1 MKLLAQTELSRP
13 HAYLYCQTSQASLFV
28 SKNTAFCSECGNKF
42 TFSKVNPFTQKIYC
56 SKCGRGYDYK
66 KDEVIISKS
75 YDVDLPYITKI
86 KLYELKEKIELRIYY
101 KSISISQVQSI
112 YSVLHFSNIR
122 EIYTF
127 DIKNQNITF
136 KKYINNVQYDKQDIG
151 YITDLENLT
160 ENTALYFFKMN
171 TKNYYFDSLT
181 VLLKKLRTAIIKK
194 VYQVHNIKLSNVY
207 VNNLSKH
214 EKFLGNI
221 LNLAH
226 RVRFFN
232 SPNIIYN
239 KDFND
244 IKTHVIDEYLSDFEK
259 KYADKLRKDYTST
272 IFDLLKLP
280 NIKFLKQHF
289 SLENLSII
297 NTIYN
302 NLNKDLS
309 NNLFRFYLENE
320 KGFINKEYRESYHS
334 NLNRRIDKLYVYIDF
349 INKLYLKYYKNVKLN
364 VIFNKYNYIKDI
376 LNLYKEANLTILNKL
391 EQENIAFSKLH
402 NWLALEIAKQP
413 EKDFKFDIATNI
425 IDKYD
430 VDIKKYHFSCVKKYS
445 NLKEIAYLLNNCS
458 AGYKNLINDRL
469 QLIAIA
475 DDEGVKALIEI
486 SNNCIIQAKLY
497 NNVPANKNSFINNLI
512 ITFAKEIGLKI
523 NTTDVIID
531 NYSLLNKAS

>member
-28 SKNTAFCSECGNKF
+28 SKHTAFCSECGNKF

-66 KDEVIISKS
+66 KDEVIISKA
-75 YDVDLPYITKI
+75 YNVELPYITML
-86 KLYELKEKIELRIYY
+86 KLYELKNKIELRIYY
-101 KSISISQVQSI
+101 NSISIGNDN
-112 YSVLHFSNIR
+112 VLNFSKIK
-122 EIYTF
+122 ETYTF
-127 DIKNQNITF
+127 DIKNRDVIF

-160 ENTALYFFKMN
+160 ENTALYFLKIN

-181 VLLKKLRTAIIKK
+181 ALLKKIRTAIIKK

-207 VNNLSKH
+207 VNSLSKH

-232 SPNIIYN
+232 SPNISYN

-244 IKTHVIDEYLSDFEK
+244 VKTYVINECLNDFEK
-259 KYADKLRKDYTST
+259 QYTDKLRKDYIST

-289 SLENLSII
+289 SLKNLLIV
-297 NTIYN
+297 NAIYN

-309 NNLFRFYLENE
+309 NNLLNFYLENE
-320 KGFINKEYRESYHS
+320 KCFINKEYKESYHS
-334 NLNRRIDKLYVYIDF
+334 NLERRINKLYVYIDF
-349 INKLYLKYYKNVKLN
+349 INKLYLKYYKNVKVN

-376 LNLYKEANLTILNKL
+376 LNLYKEANLTTLNKL

-458 AGYKNLINDRL
+458 AGYKNLISDRL

-486 SNNCIIQAKLY
+486 QNNYIVQAKLY

>member
-28 SKNTAFCSECGNKF
+28 SKHTAFCSECGNEF

-56 SKCGRGYDYK
+56 SKCGRGYSHK
-66 KDEVIISKS
+66 KDEVIISKE
-75 YDVDLPYITKI
+75 YNVELPYITKI

-101 KSISISQVQSI
+101 NSIAISYAQSI

-136 KKYINNVQYDKQDIG
+136 KKYINNVQHDKQDIG

-160 ENTALYFFKMN
+160 ENTALYFFKIN

-181 VLLKKLRTAIIKK
+181 VLLKKLRIAIIKK
-194 VYQVHNIKLSNVY
+194 VYQVHNVELNNVY
-207 VNNLSKH
+207 VSNLSIH
-214 EKFLGNI
+214 EKFLGNV

-232 SPNIIYN
+232 SPNIAYN
-239 KDFND
+239 EDFHD
-244 IKTHVIDEYLSDFEK
+244 VKTYIVDEYLNDFEK
-259 KYADKLRKDYTST
+259 KYTDRLKKDYIST

-289 SLENLSII
+289 SLKNLSII

-302 NLNKDLS
+302 NLNKNLS
-309 NNLFRFYLENE
+309 NNLLKFYLNSE
-320 KGFINKEYRESYHS
+320 KYFINKEYKESYRS
-334 NLNRRIDKLYVYIDF
+334 NLERRINKLYVYIDF
-349 INKLYLKYYKNVKLN
+349 INKLYLKYYKNVKVN

-376 LNLYKEANLTILNKL
+376 LNLYKEANLTTLNKL

-402 NWLALEIAKQP
+402 NWLALEIAKQS
-413 EKDFKFDIATNI
+413 EKDFKFDIATDI
-425 IDKYD
+425 INKYD
-430 VDIKKYHFSCVKKYS
+430 VNIQRYHFSCVKRYS
-445 NLKEIAYLLNNCS
+445 NLKEIAYSLNNCS

-486 SNNCIIQAKLY
+486 QNNYIVQAKLY

-523 NTTDVIID
+523 NTSDVIID
-531 NYSLLNKAS
+531 NFSLLNKAS

>member
-136 KKYINNVQYDKQDIG
+136 KKYINNLRYDKQDIG

-181 VLLKKLRTAIIKK
+181 VLLKKLRIAIIKK

-259 KYADKLRKDYTST
+259 KHADKLRKDYTST

-289 SLENLSII
+289 SLKNLSIV
-297 NTIYN
+297 NAIYS

-309 NNLFRFYLENE
+309 NNLLKFYLENE
-320 KGFINKEYRESYHS
+320 KCFINKEYKESYRS
-334 NLNRRIDKLYVYIDF
+334 NLERRINKLYVYIDF
-349 INKLYLKYYKNVKLN
+349 INKLYLKYYKNVKVN

-376 LNLYKEANLTILNKL
+376 LNLYKEANLTTLNKL

-523 NTTDVIID
+523 NTSDVIID
-531 NYSLLNKAS
+531 NFSLLNKAS

>member
-127 DIKNQNITF
+127 DIKNQNIAF

-334 NLNRRIDKLYVYIDF
+334 NLNRRIDKLCVFIDF

-391 EQENIAFSKLH
+391 EQENITFSKLH
-402 NWLALEIAKQP
+402 NWLSLEIARQP
-413 EKDFKFDIATNI
+413 EKDFNFDIATNI
-425 IDKYD
+425 INKYD
-430 VDIKKYHFSCVKKYS
+430 INIQRYHFSCVKKYS

-458 AGYKNLINDRL
+458 AGYKNLISDRL

-486 SNNCIIQAKLY
+486 QNNYIVQAKLY

-523 NTTDVIID
+523 NTSDVII
-531 NYSLLNKAS
+531 NNFSLLNKAS

>member
-28 SKNTAFCSECGNKF
+28 SKHTAFCSECGNKF

-66 KDEVIISKS
+66 KDEVIISKA
-75 YDVDLPYITKI
+75 YNVELPYITML
-86 KLYELKEKIELRIYY
+86 KLYELKNKIELRIYY
-101 KSISISQVQSI
+101 NSISIGNDN
-112 YSVLHFSNIR
+112 VLNFSKIK
-122 EIYTF
+122 ETYTF
-127 DIKNQNITF
+127 DIKNRDVIF

-160 ENTALYFFKMN
+160 ENTALYFLKIN

-181 VLLKKLRTAIIKK
+181 ALLKKIRTAIIKK
-194 VYQVHNIKLSNVY
+194 VYQVHNIKLSNIY
-207 VNNLSKH
+207 VNSLSKH

-232 SPNIIYN
+232 SPNIAYN

-244 IKTHVIDEYLSDFEK
+244 VKTYVIDECLNNFEK
-259 KYADKLRKDYTST
+259 QYTDKLRKDYIST

-289 SLENLSII
+289 SLKNLLIV
-297 NTIYN
+297 NAIYN

-309 NNLFRFYLENE
+309 NNLLKFYLENE
-320 KGFINKEYRESYHS
+320 KCFINKEYKESYRS
-334 NLNRRIDKLYVYIDF
+334 NLERRINKLYVYIDF
-349 INKLYLKYYKNVKLN
+349 INKLYLKYYKNVKVN

-376 LNLYKEANLTILNKL
+376 LNLYKEANLTTLNKL